1 MGFKIL
7 NFNIFGVFR
16 KNEYFWRH
24 EDFLDIFV
32 GHYQIGL
39 FLGVISLHY
48 RVFLKVKAQNGGGGG
63 IFLVAKIS
71 NSFGWGGG
79 CLKFLILFW
88 G

>member
-1 MGFKIL
+1 MGFSKKM
-7 NFNIFGVFR
+7 NIFGGM
-16 KNEYFWRH
+16 KI
-24 EDFLDIFV
+24 FLDIFV

-39 FLGVISLHY
+39 FLGVISMHY

-63 IFLVAKIS
+63 YF
-71 NSFGWGGG
+71 FGRLNFEFFGG